1 MNRACDLLPQANGLR
16 GVPPQCG
23 GEGEIVGPRWKD
35 GGCVPHTKDEGG
47 DKWVGIMVGGWEG
60 RALGVVWVLF
70 RVVVVYIA
78 LMRGGVGI
86 EMLFVEVITKDESIY
101 KNAIT

>member
-1 MNRACDLLPQANGLR
+1 
-16 GVPPQCG
+16 
-23 GEGEIVGPRWKD
+23 
-35 GGCVPHTKDEGG
+35 
-47 DKWVGIMVGGWEG
+47 
-60 RALGVVWVLF
+60 
-70 RVVVVYIA
+70 VVYIA

>member
-1 MNRACDLLPQANGLR
+1 M
-16 GVPPQCG
+16 
-23 GEGEIVGPRWKD
+23 
-35 GGCVPHTKDEGG
+35 
-47 DKWVGIMVGGWEG
+47 
-60 RALGVVWVLF
+60 F

>member
-1 MNRACDLLPQANGLR
+1 
-16 GVPPQCG
+16 
-23 GEGEIVGPRWKD
+23 
-35 GGCVPHTKDEGG
+35 
-47 DKWVGIMVGGWEG
+47 MVGGWKEG

-70 RVVVVYIA
+70 RAVMIYIV

-86 EMLFVEVITKDESIY
+86 EMLFVEVIAKDESIY